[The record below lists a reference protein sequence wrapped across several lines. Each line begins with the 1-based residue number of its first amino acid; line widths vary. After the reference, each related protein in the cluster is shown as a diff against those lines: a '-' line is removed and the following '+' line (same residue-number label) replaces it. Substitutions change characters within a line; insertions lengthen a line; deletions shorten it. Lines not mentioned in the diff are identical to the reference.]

1 MSYQRMKMAVGLFVI
16 ILILSTLGLS
26 VFVLHKKGVF
36 EQRFSYHFS
45 TDSAQSFTIGMP
57 LLLSG
62 FEIGRIDNI
71 SLTTTGKVDIV
82 FSVNQTNH
90 QWMTENTFLTL
101 KKPLI
106 GSPYIEVF
114 SNRETPL
121 LLPGAT
127 IQMNVS
133 DDINDIITKLEPTVR
148 QLSTIIA
155 DLAILTTELAKPDGA
170 LFSTLNNVQSVSEK
184 LKQSPSFLASLTGN
198 PQDGNTLSATLQESQ
213 TAILKIQKTI
223 DETNQL
229 VVNMKG
235 SIVQPT
241 HQILVQVDGIMK
253 DITQKLAALDN
264 AIKAVGSSDQ
274 DILILKQQLLKSV
287 EKTNAVIDQ
296 VDYILQDSDSNRLEL
311 P

>member
-26 VFVLHKKGVF
+26 AFLLHKKGVF
-36 EQRFSYHFS
+36 EQRFSYHFM
-45 TDSAQSFTIGMP
+45 TNSAQSFTIGMP

-71 SLTTTGKVDIV
+71 SLTPTGEVDII

-114 SNRETPL
+114 SNRENPL
-121 LLPGAT
+121 LPPGAS
-127 IQMNVS
+127 IKMNVS
-133 DDINDIITKLEPTVR
+133 DDINDIITKLEPTVK

-155 DLAILTTELAKPDGA
+155 DLAILTTELAKPEGA
-170 LFSTLNNVQSVSEK
+170 LFSTLNNVQGVSEK
-184 LKQSPSFLASLTGN
+184 LKKSPSFLASLTGN
-198 PQDGNTLSATLQESQ
+198 PQDGDTLSATLKESQ
-213 TAILKIQKTI
+213 NAILKIQKTI

-229 VVNMKG
+229 VVNMNG

-241 HQILVQVDGIMK
+241 NQILLQVDVIMK

-296 VDYILQDSDSNRLEL
+296 VDYMLQDSDSNRLEL